1 MTEENEANFNE
12 LVKALGDAAGVDGLA
27 PEDGRVLFSIDDN
40 LGVSITTADAEVA
53 GYDLA
58 VVAFVVGPV
67 PEDAEAL
74 KFLLEENYLGVGS
87 GNGAFSIDTEADAA
101 VLYRSFPLPMDA
113 DDFVDAFGRLAGAAR
128 IARDRLASV
137 AADGVRNGFSGISV

>member
-53 GYDLA
+53 

-87 GNGAFSIDTEADAA
+87 GNGAFSIDRDADAA

>member
-1 MTEENEANFNE
+1 MTEENATNFNE
-12 LVKALGDAAGVDGLA
+12 LAKALGEAAGVEGLV
-27 PEDGRVLFSIDDN
+27 PEDGRILFAIDDN
-40 LGVSITTADAEVA
+40 LGVSITTADAEEA
-53 GYDLA
+53 GCDLA
-58 VVAFVVGPV
+58 VVAFVVGQI

-101 VLYRSFPLPMDA
+101 VLYRSFPLPMDPGE
-113 DDFVDAFGRLAGAAR
+113 FVDAFGRLAGAAR

-137 AADGVRNGFSGISV
+137 AADSVRDGLSGLSV